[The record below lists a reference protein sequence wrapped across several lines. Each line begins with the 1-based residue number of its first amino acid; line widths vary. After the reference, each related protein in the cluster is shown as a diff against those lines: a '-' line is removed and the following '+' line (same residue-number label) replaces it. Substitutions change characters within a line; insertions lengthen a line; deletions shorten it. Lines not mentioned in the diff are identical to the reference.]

1 MLSPEVNRNYAKI
14 TRRKKWRTKVRNR
27 NRISFALRNVGSGG
41 VQFRSRHFCTAKNKL
56 IRMQLAFRK
65 VDIDILSINF
75 GKKPKCFNTLKG
87 KPCSTQALE
96 IFQLP
101 ANLF

>member
-65 VDIDILSINF
+65 VDIDILSLNFVIYVVNGVCGREMLRKPLSRKTKINE
-75 GKKPKCFNTLKG
+75 T
-87 KPCSTQALE
+87 E
-96 IFQLP
+96 V
-101 ANLF
+101 